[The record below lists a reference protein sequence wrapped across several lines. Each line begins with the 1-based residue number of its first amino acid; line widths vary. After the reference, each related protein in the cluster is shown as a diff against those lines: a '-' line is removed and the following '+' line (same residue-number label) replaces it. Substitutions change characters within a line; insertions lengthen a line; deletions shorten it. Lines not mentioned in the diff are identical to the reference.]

1 MSELRL
7 APLSKIRMVMMTT
20 RQTWLL
26 LSISNGFLPLL
37 LLIKMVMISSK
48 KEKQLMNQLFVTEQ
62 VFRHLLFPIT
72 AKNVI
77 VVNTNNWRVPER
89 L

>member
-7 APLSKIRMVMMTT
+7 APLSKIRMMMMMVS

-62 VFRHLLFPIT
+62 VFRHL
-72 AKNVI
+72 
-77 VVNTNNWRVPER
+77 
-89 L
+89 